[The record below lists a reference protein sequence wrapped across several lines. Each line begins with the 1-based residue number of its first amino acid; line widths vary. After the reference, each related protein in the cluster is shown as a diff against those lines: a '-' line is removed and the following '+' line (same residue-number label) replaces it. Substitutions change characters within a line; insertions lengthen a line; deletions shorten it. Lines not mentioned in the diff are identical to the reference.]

1 MFRKALY
8 LVAALLLMS
17 AGLIAQ
23 PQQTFNSSS
32 GGLVPD
38 NMTWAYYPIT
48 VSGLNQTNIDTFWG
62 LEKITLTITHTWD
75 SDLDV
80 WLVSPDSTEV
90 LLFSGVGGNGQ
101 NFTNTAFKKNY
112 PTPISSGSAPFT
124 GNFKPMGDIGLFN
137 NGKNGNGIWRL
148 KILDTYPGADQGNV
162 ISWSIRFGN
171 DPAKPDY
178 PITSNLP
185 IIKINTHGVGI
196 PDDPKIAADFFII
209 DNASKINHANDTTYA
224 YQGNIGIEQRGSSS
238 AWAPKK
244 SYGFETWNPTNIAI
258 DTPLLGMPSQSD
270 WILSASYY
278 DKSLMRNVLAY
289 HIANQTGHYAP
300 RTRYCEVY
308 LNNQYQGIYVLM
320 EKIKRDNNRVD
331 IAKLT
336 TADTTGDALTGG
348 YILKIDKFTGSGGDG
363 FNSNFL
369 PANPTND
376 VIFYQ
381 YEYPKSNVIQPQ
393 QKTYIKNYIDSF
405 ETALFGSNF
414 QDEENGF
421 RRFAGE
427 RSFMDYMFL
436 NEISKNVDGY
446 RLSTFLHKDKA
457 SKGGKVKMG
466 PAWDFDIAFYN
477 ANYCEAD
484 RDTGWAYN
492 FNYPCPGSAV
502 PAWWERLRQ
511 DTLFNQR
518 ARCRWNYL
526 RSNTLHLDTLFAY
539 IDSTVSYINA
549 AQQRNFS
556 LWGIIGT
563 ATWPQPSPIP
573 QSYAAEVQRLKQ
585 WLENRLLWLDQQF
598 NLAPQLQL
606 SVSLGSDTALCAGN
620 PILLTPGSF
629 ESYQWSTGQTNSTVA
644 VSQTGSYAVTVN
656 DKFNCTGSS
665 AINAELY
672 PLPVA
677 TFQTSIV
684 TPTQYQFLPTD
695 TIGSSQWYF
704 GDGDSSTQKN
714 PTHNYPQLSAA
725 YTVKHMLTD
734 SNGCVAIDTFVIQV
748 VYVGIANLGAD
759 DIVIYPNPAKEY
771 LVVKASEQIEE
782 ITIRDFSG
790 RICVAQNFNNTTEVV
805 LPVNHL
811 AAGVYMAEIKM
822 PNGRANKRFVVRK
835 TE

>member
-1 MFRKALY
+1 MFRKALSI
-8 LVAALLLMS
+8 LIALYIVLPV
-17 AGLIAQ
+17 LIAQ

-38 NMTWAYYPIT
+38 NMTWAYYPIN
-48 VSGLNQTNIDTFWG
+48 VSGLNQTNIDTLWG

-80 WLVSPDSTEV
+80 WLVSPDSTDV

-101 NFTNTAFKKNY
+101 NFTNTAFKKTY

-124 GNFKPMGDIGLFN
+124 GNYKPMGDMSLFN

-148 KILDTYPGADQGNV
+148 KIIDTYPGADQGNV

-185 IIKINTHGVGI
+185 IIKINTNGAGI
-196 PDDPKIAADFFII
+196 PDDPKVAADFYII
-209 DNASKINHANDTTYA
+209 NNANQINHANDTTYA
-224 YQGNIGIEQRGSSS
+224 YQGRIGIEQRGSSS
-238 AWAPKK
+238 GWAPKK
-244 SYGFETWNPTNIAI
+244 SYGFETWNPLNIAI
-258 DTPLLGMPSQSD
+258 DTSILGMPSQSD

-278 DKSLMRNVLAY
+278 DKSLLRNVLAY

-300 RTRYCEVY
+300 RTKYCEVY

-336 TADTTGDALTGG
+336 IADTTGDALTGG

-376 VIFYQ
+376 AIFYQ
-381 YEYPKSNVIQPQ
+381 YEYPKATVIQPP
-393 QKTYIKNYIDSF
+393 QKIYIKNYIDSF
-405 ETALFGSNF
+405 EAALFGSNF

-421 RRFAGE
+421 RKYAGE
-427 RSFMDYMFL
+427 RTFMDYMFL
-436 NEISKNVDGY
+436 NEVSKNVDGY

-477 ANYCEAD
+477 ANYCEAFI
-484 RDTGWAYN
+484 DTGWAYN

-526 RSNTLHLDTLFAY
+526 RTNILHLDTLYTY
-539 IDSTVSYINA
+539 IDSTVAYING
-549 AQQRNFS
+549 AQQRNFN
-556 LWGIIGT
+556 LWNIIGT

-573 QSYAAEVQRLKQ
+573 QTYAAEVQRLKQ
-585 WLENRLLWLDQQF
+585 WLENRILWLDQQF
-598 NLAPQLQL
+598 NKAPQLQL
-606 SVSLGSDTALCAGN
+606 SISMGADTALCAGN

-629 ESYQWSTGQTNSTVA
+629 ENYQWSTGHTGSALAINIS
-644 VSQTGSYAVTVN
+644 GSYAVTVS
-656 DKFNCTGSS
+656 DKFNCTGN
-665 AINAELY
+665 NAVNVEFY
-672 PLPVA
+672 SLPDA
-677 TFQTSIV
+677 AFQTNAVNSN
-684 TPTQYQFLPTD
+684 QYQFSATD
-695 TIGSSQWYF
+695 TSGSSQWYF
-704 GDGDSSTQKN
+704 GDGDSSAQKN
-714 PTHNYPQLSAA
+714 PIHGYPLVTNQ
-725 YTVKHMLTD
+725 YTVKHILTD
-734 SNGCVAIDTFVIQV
+734 SNGCVAIDTTVIQV
-748 VYVGIANLGAD
+748 VYVGIENIAAD
-759 DIVIYPNPAKEY
+759 GIVLYPNPAQNY
-771 LVVKASEQIEE
+771 LTVSAAEQIQQ
-782 ITIRDFSG
+782 IVIRDFMG
-790 RICVAQNFNNTTEVV
+790 RVCMAVQPIHESNTV
-805 LPVNHL
+805 LPL
-811 AAGVYMAEIKM
+811 AEMASGVYTAELQLPSRCVVK
-822 PNGRANKRFVVRK
+822 KFVIHR
-835 TE
+835 